1 MLPLLFPHFVL
12 KLGKQLE
19 GSKQLLLL
27 LLLCRD
33 GHVRLFSFCLFIIRE
48 RPISFF
54 LIVQKIINF
63 VLKVCVHFPFIS
75 FVFSLNDRLVKSFVH
90 YNRSFSKNNDNFF
103 KNLFQ
108 ENCLLEKKNNSYF
121 LKIRFSVRTFAFS
134 SSFER
139 FRSLKKNHF
148 FISLKDPFC
157 SSIVRF
163 FSFLNDTLQHKKF
176 DSLKKK
182 TMSISTVLQL

>member
-33 GHVRLFSFCLFIIRE
+33 GHVTFRFFS
-48 RPISFF
+48 
-54 LIVQKIINF
+54 IVQKKINF

-90 YNRSFSKNNDNFF
+90 YNRSFSKNNDNFS
-103 KNLFQ
+103 KI
-108 ENCLLEKKNNSYF
+108 CSKKIVCSRKKNNSYF